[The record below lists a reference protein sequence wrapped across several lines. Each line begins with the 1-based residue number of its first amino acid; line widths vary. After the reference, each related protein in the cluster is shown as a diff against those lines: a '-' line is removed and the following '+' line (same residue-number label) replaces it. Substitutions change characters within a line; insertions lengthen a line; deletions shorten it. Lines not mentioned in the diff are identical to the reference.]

1 MEIPGTASVTSIALA
16 RRNPLPAW
24 GLTLAGLVAAELI
37 YFTMST
43 RHFAGHGTGMLALT
57 EQFAPTGL
65 LALGLAVVILTGNID
80 LSAGAAA
87 SLSAVIMGVELQH
100 GWNLL
105 AAGVV
110 AIAVGT
116 VVGLFNGLVI
126 TMLGIDSLLVTLA
139 TQFIATSLATSIGGS
154 NPPYGFSKS
163 FLRLGTGT
171 IGDIPID
178 LIVFVVLAL
187 IVVALVTRTTFG
199 RSLTL
204 IGYSR
209 SAAEY
214 SGITAR
220 RTLTLVFTMSGMFA
234 GIAGVVLAAYYN
246 SARADTGTTLLLPA
260 ITMVVLGGVDIFGG
274 RGRVGEVVIAVFLLG
289 YLTQGLLIEGYSSL
303 TATMVTGILLIAAL
317 VFKVWL
323 SRGTGESFVAA
334 AHRLFSKRRDRG
346 AAQASAPSIPSA

>member
-1 MEIPGTASVTSIALA
+1 MTVIALP
-16 RRNPLPAW
+16 RRRLVPGW
-24 GLTLAGLVAAELI
+24 GLTLAGLVALELI
-37 YFTMST
+37 YFTLST
-43 RHFAGHGTGMLALT
+43 RHFAGHGSGMLALT
-57 EQFAPTGL
+57 EQFSPTGV
-65 LALGLAVVILTGNID
+65 LALGIAVVILTGNID

-87 SLSAVIMGVELQH
+87 SLSAVVMGVELQH
-100 GWNLL
+100 GWNLV
-105 AAGVV
+105 AAGIV

-116 VVGLFNGLVI
+116 AVGLFNGLVI
-126 TMLGIDSLLVTLA
+126 AMLGIDSLLVTLA
-139 TQFIATSLATSIGGS
+139 TQFIATSLATSIGGE

-171 IGDIPID
+171 IGAIPVD
-178 LIVFVVLAL
+178 LIVFAVLAL
-187 IVVALVTRTTFG
+187 AVVATVTRTAFG

-214 SGITAR
+214 SGITTR
-220 RTLTLVFTMSGMFA
+220 RTLTLVFTLSGAFA

-323 SRGTGESFVAA
+323 GRGTGESFI
-334 AHRLFSKRRDRG
+334 S
-346 AAQASAPSIPSA
+346 AAQRLLAKRGRPARE

>member
-1 MEIPGTASVTSIALA
+1 MTTIALP
-16 RRNPLPAW
+16 RRRLFPAW

-37 YFTMST
+37 YFTLTT
-43 RHFAGHGTGMLALT
+43 RHFAGHGSGMLALT
-57 EQFAPTGL
+57 EQFSPTGL

-87 SLSAVIMGVELQH
+87 SLSAVVMGVELQH
-100 GWNLL
+100 GWSVVL
-105 AAGVV
+105 AALV
-110 AIAVGT
+110 ALAVGT
-116 VVGLFNGLVI
+116 LVGLFNGLVI
-126 TMLGIDSLLVTLA
+126 TLLGIDSLLVTLA
-139 TQFIATSLATSIGGS
+139 TQFIATSLATSIGGE

-171 IGDIPID
+171 IGGVPID

-187 IVVALVTRTTFG
+187 FVVALVTRTTFG

-214 SGITAR
+214 SGITTR
-220 RTLTLVFTMSGMFA
+220 RTLTLVFTMSGTFA

-274 RGRVGEVVIAVFLLG
+274 RGRVGEVIIAVFLLG

-323 SRGTGESFVAA
+323 GRGAGESFVAA
-334 AHRLFSKRRDRG
+334 AHRLFVKRSR
-346 AAQASAPSIPSA
+346 PSRA